1 MGDFW
6 AIYILW
12 LRDLKRYWYDKPR
25 IFASLGQP
33 ILFLFVLGTA
43 LSPAFTGPGGI
54 NFSEFI
60 FPGII
65 SMTVLFTSIFS
76 AVSIVWDREFGF
88 LKEVLVAP
96 VSRWSIVVGKA
107 FGGSTVA
114 VLQGC
119 LMLILAPLV
128 GVKLSI
134 MIVLQSILVMFLI
147 AFAITGLGIMIAA
160 RMKEMEGFQM
170 VVNFIIMPIFFL
182 SGALFP
188 IDRLPEWLAI
198 LTRLDPLTYGVDL
211 LRHVMLGIGS
221 IAPILSLVIVLS
233 FFLLLRL
240 LSRLWNSTPPSKN
253 PGFYS
258 GSFFVIIIIIHE

>member
-1 MGDFW
+1 MGDIW

-12 LRDLKRYWYDKPR
+12 FRDIKRYWYDKPR

-43 LSPAFTGPGGI
+43 LSPSFKGPGGV

-76 AVSIVWDREFGF
+76 AISIVWDREFGF

-96 VSRWSIVVGKA
+96 VSRWSIVTGKA
-107 FGGSTVA
+107 LGGSTVA
-114 VLQGC
+114 LFQGT

-128 GVKLSI
+128 GVRLTPLSVI
-134 MIVLQSILVMFLI
+134 GSLIVMFIIGL
-147 AFAITGLGIMIAA
+147 AMNSLGIVIAA

-170 VVNFIIMPIFFL
+170 VVNFLIMPLFFM

-188 IDRLPEWLAI
+188 MNNLPAWLAV
-198 LTRLDPLTYGVDL
+198 LNRLDPLTYGVDL
-211 LRHVMLGIGS
+211 LRAVILGLNS
-221 IAPILSLVIVLS
+221 FPVALSLGVILGFMLLMFAIAVFEFNLS
-233 FFLLLRL
+233 
-240 LSRLWNSTPPSKN
+240 
-253 PGFYS
+253 
-258 GSFFVIIIIIHE
+258 E

>member
-1 MGDFW
+1 MADFW

-43 LSPAFTGPGGI
+43 LSPNFSGPGGVK
-54 NFSEFI
+54 FSEFI

-96 VSRWSIVVGKA
+96 VSRWAIVVGKA

-119 LMLILAPLV
+119 LMLLLAPLV
-128 GVKLSI
+128 GLKLNLPIVVMSI
-134 MIVLQSILVMFLI
+134 MVMFLI
-147 AFAITGLGIMIAA
+147 AVAITGLGIMIAA

-170 VVNFIIMPIFFL
+170 IVNFIIMPIFFL

-188 IDRLPEWLAI
+188 LDRLPQWLSI
-198 LTRLDPLTYGVDL
+198 LTRIDPLTYGVDL

-221 IAPILSLVIVLS
+221 INPVLSLAIILAFSVLM
-233 FFLLLRL
+233 FAIAVMEF
-240 LSRLWNSTPPSKN
+240 NAAD
-253 PGFYS
+253 
-258 GSFFVIIIIIHE
+258 

>member
-12 LRDLKRYWYDKPR
+12 LRDLKRYWYDKAR
-25 IFASLGQP
+25 IIASLGQP

-43 LSPAFTGPGGI
+43 LSPSFQGPEGI

-76 AVSIVWDREFGF
+76 AMSIVWDREFGF

-96 VSRWSIVVGKA
+96 VSRWSIVFGKA
-107 FGGSTVA
+107 LGGSTVA
-114 VLQGC
+114 VIQGAI
-119 LMLILAPLV
+119 MLSLAPLV
-128 GVKLSI
+128 GVKLTI
-134 MIVLQSILVMFLI
+134 PIVLLSLVVMLLI
-147 AFAITGLGIMIAA
+147 ALAITALGIVIAA

-188 IDRLPEWLAI
+188 LDRLPRWLMI
-198 LTRLDPLTYGVDL
+198 LTRIDPMTYGVDL
-211 LRHVMLGIGS
+211 LRRVMLNFHS
-221 IAPILSLVIVLS
+221 FPATLSLAVLVIFTFIMFAVS
-233 FFLLLRL
+233 
-240 LSRLWNSTPPSKN
+240 
-253 PGFYS
+253 
-258 GSFFVIIIIIHE
+258 VIEFNLAE

>member
-6 AIYILW
+6 AVYILW
-12 LRDLKRYWYDKPR
+12 LRDLKRYWYDKVR
-25 IFASLGQP
+25 IVASLGQP
-33 ILFLFVLGTA
+33 LLFLFVLGTA
-43 LSPAFTGPGGI
+43 LSPAFKGPEGI

-96 VSRWSIVVGKA
+96 VSRWSIVIGKA

-114 VLQGC
+114 VMQGC
-119 LMLILAPLV
+119 LMLLLAPLV
-128 GVKLSI
+128 GVKLSFLA
-134 MIVLQSILVMFLI
+134 VVNSILVMFLI
-147 AFAITGLGIMIAA
+147 AFAITGLGIAIAA

-170 VVNFIIMPIFFL
+170 IVNFVIMPIFFL

-188 IDRLPEWLAI
+188 LDRLPPWLTV
-198 LTRLDPLTYGVDL
+198 LTRIDPLTYGVDL
-211 LRHVMLGIGS
+211 LRGMMIGIHTF
-221 IAPILSLVIVLS
+221 PFWLDVIVIA
-233 FFLLLRL
+233 
-240 LSRLWNSTPPSKN
+240 
-253 PGFYS
+253 GFA
-258 GSFFVIIIIIHE
+258 FVMFAVSVIEFNLAE

>member
-1 MGDFW
+1 MGELW

-25 IFASLGQP
+25 IVASLGQP
-33 ILFLFVLGTA
+33 LLFLFVLGTA
-43 LSPAFTGPGGI
+43 LSPAFKGPAGI

-76 AVSIVWDREFGF
+76 AISIVWDREFGF

-96 VSRWSIVVGKA
+96 VSRWAIVIGKA

-114 VLQGC
+114 VIQGC
-119 LMLILAPLV
+119 IMLLLAPLV
-128 GVKLSI
+128 GVKLSAA
-134 MIVLQSILVMFLI
+134 IVLQSVLVMFLI
-147 AFAITGLGIMIAA
+147 AFAITGLGIVIAA

-170 VVNFIIMPIFFL
+170 VVNFVIMPIFFL

-188 IDRLPEWLAI
+188 LDRLPEWLTV
-198 LTRLDPLTYGVDL
+198 LTRIDPLTYGVDL
-211 LRHVMLGIGS
+211 LRGVMIG
-221 IAPILSLVIVLS
+221 VNT
-233 FFLLLRL
+233 F
-240 LSRLWNSTPPSKN
+240 PPALN
-253 PGFYS
+253 FTVVAVFTFIMFAVAVYE
-258 GSFFVIIIIIHE
+258 FNLAE

>member
-12 LRDLKRYWYDKPR
+12 LRDLKRYWYDKAR

-43 LSPAFTGPGGI
+43 LSPNFSGPGGI

-76 AVSIVWDREFGF
+76 AISIVWDREFGF

-96 VSRWSIVVGKA
+96 ISRWSIVAGKA

-114 VLQGC
+114 LLQGTIM
-119 LMLILAPLV
+119 LMLAPLV
-128 GVKLSI
+128 GVHFSVFKL
-134 MIVLQSILVMFLI
+134 LYILLGMYLI
-147 AFAITGLGIMIAA
+147 AFSMTTLGIVIAA

-170 VVNFIIMPIFFL
+170 IVNFLIMPIFFL

-188 IDRLPEWLAI
+188 LTNLPKWLMVLAYI
-198 LTRLDPLTYGVDL
+198 DPLTYGVDL
-211 LRHVMLGIGS
+211 LRGIMLNLNNFPL
-221 IAPILSLVIVLS
+221 AYDAVIVLI
-233 FFLLLRL
+233 FTLLMTALAVFEFNL
-240 LSRLWNSTPPSKN
+240 A
-253 PGFYS
+253 
-258 GSFFVIIIIIHE
+258 E

>member
-1 MGDFW
+1 MGELW

-12 LRDLKRYWYDKPR
+12 LRDLKHYWYDKPR
-25 IFASLGQP
+25 IIASLGQP

-43 LSPAFTGPGGI
+43 LSPSFKGPQGI

-76 AVSIVWDREFGF
+76 AISIVWDREFGF

-96 VSRWSIVVGKA
+96 ISRWAIVVGKA
-107 FGGSTVA
+107 FGGSSVA

-119 LMLILAPLV
+119 LMLALAPLV
-128 GVKLSI
+128 GVKLSLL
-134 MIVLQSILVMFLI
+134 IVIQSVLVMFMI
-147 AFAITGLGIMIAA
+147 ALGITGLGIMIAA

-170 VVNFIIMPIFFL
+170 IVNFVIMPIFFL

-188 IDRLPEWLAI
+188 LDRLPSWLTL
-198 LTRLDPLTYGVDL
+198 LTRFDPLTYGVDL
-211 LRHVMLGIGS
+211 LRGVMLGIGVFPVPLNIAVFLVFALVMFS
-221 IAPILSLVIVLS
+221 IAVMEFSIA
-233 FFLLLRL
+233 
-240 LSRLWNSTPPSKN
+240 
-253 PGFYS
+253 
-258 GSFFVIIIIIHE
+258 E

>member
-1 MGDFW
+1 MGELW

-25 IFASLGQP
+25 IIASLGQP

-43 LSPAFTGPGGI
+43 LSPSFEGPQGI

-76 AVSIVWDREFGF
+76 AISIVWDREFGF

-96 VSRWSIVVGKA
+96 ISRWAIVVGKA

-119 LMLILAPLV
+119 LMLLLAPLV
-128 GVKLSI
+128 GVKLSVL
-134 MIVLQSILVMFLI
+134 IVFQSILVMFLI
-147 AFAITGLGIMIAA
+147 AFAITGLGIVIAA

-170 VVNFIIMPIFFL
+170 VVNFVIMPIFFL

-188 IDRLPEWLAI
+188 LDRLPEWLTI
-198 LTRLDPLTYGVDL
+198 LTRIDPLTYGVDM
-211 LRHVMLGIGS
+211 LRGVMIGVN
-221 IAPILSLVIVLS
+221 AFPLSLNFTVVAV
-233 FFLLLRL
+233 F
-240 LSRLWNSTPPSKN
+240 T
-253 PGFYS
+253 
-258 GSFFVIIIIIHE
+258 FVMFAVAVYEFNLAE

>member
-1 MGDFW
+1 VDETAVMGDFW
-6 AIYILW
+6 AVYILW
-12 LRDLKRYWYDKPR
+12 LRDLKRYWYDKAR

-43 LSPAFTGPGGI
+43 LGPSVATPGGI

-76 AVSIVWDREFGF
+76 AISIVWDREFGF

-96 VSRWSIVVGKA
+96 VSRWSIVIGKA
-107 FGGSTVA
+107 LGGSTVA

-128 GVKLSI
+128 GVKLTLL
-134 MIVLQSILVMFLI
+134 IVVQSVLVMFLI
-147 AFAITGLGIMIAA
+147 AFAITGLGIVIAA

-170 VVNFIIMPIFFL
+170 VVNFVIMPIFFL

-188 IDRLPEWLAI
+188 LDRLPGWLAL
-198 LTRLDPLTYGVDL
+198 LTRIDPMTYGVDL
-211 LRHVMLGIGS
+211 LRRVMLGLNTFHPGLS
-221 IAPILSLVIVLS
+221 IAVML
-233 FFLLLRL
+233 
-240 LSRLWNSTPPSKN
+240 
-253 PGFYS
+253 GFTLIM
-258 GSFFVIIIIIHE
+258 FAIAVFEFNLAE

>member
-6 AIYILW
+6 AVYMLW

-25 IFASLGQP
+25 ILASLGQP

-43 LSPAFTGPGGI
+43 LSPSFSGPGGI

-76 AVSIVWDREFGF
+76 AISIVWDREFGF

-96 VSRWSIVVGKA
+96 VSRWAIVTGKA
-107 FGGSTVA
+107 FGGGSVA
-114 VLQGC
+114 VIQGC
-119 LMLILAPLV
+119 IMLMLAPLV
-128 GVKLSI
+128 GIKLSLL
-134 MIVLQSILVMFLI
+134 IVVQSVFAMFLI
-147 AFAITGLGIMIAA
+147 AFAMTSLGIAIAA

-170 VVNFIIMPIFFL
+170 VVNFVIMPIFFL

-188 IDRLPEWLAI
+188 MDRLPKWLTV
-198 LTRLDPLTYGVDL
+198 LTRVDPLTYGVDL
-211 LRHVMLGIGS
+211 LRGVMIGINS
-221 IAPILSLVIVLS
+221 FPALLNLAVILSFTFIMFAVAVLE
-233 FFLLLRL
+233 FN
-240 LSRLWNSTPPSKN
+240 LS
-253 PGFYS
+253 
-258 GSFFVIIIIIHE
+258 E

>member
-1 MGDFW
+1 MDEKAMMGELW

-12 LRDLKRYWYDKPR
+12 LRDLKRYFYDKPR
-25 IFASLGQP
+25 IVASLGQP

-43 LSPAFTGPGGI
+43 LSPSFAGPGGI

-65 SMTVLFTSIFS
+65 SMTVLFTSVFS
-76 AVSIVWDREFGF
+76 AMSIVWDREFGF

-96 VSRWSIVVGKA
+96 VSRFSIVVGKA

-119 LMLILAPLV
+119 LMLALAPLV
-128 GVKLSI
+128 GVKLSLLK
-134 MIVLQSILVMFLI
+134 VLKSVAAMFLI
-147 AFAITGLGIMIAA
+147 AFAMNGLGIVIAA

-170 VVNFIIMPIFFL
+170 IVNFLIMPIFFL

-188 IDRLPEWLAI
+188 LDRLPGWLTV
-198 LTRLDPLTYGVDL
+198 LTRVDPLTYGVDL
-211 LRHVMLGIGS
+211 MRKVMLGVSAFNVFFSLSVILGFAFVMFL
-221 IAPILSLVIVLS
+221 IAVYEFNLAD
-233 FFLLLRL
+233 
-240 LSRLWNSTPPSKN
+240 
-253 PGFYS
+253 
-258 GSFFVIIIIIHE
+258 

>member
-1 MGDFW
+1 MGDLW

-43 LSPAFTGPGGI
+43 LSPNFSGPGGVK
-54 NFSEFI
+54 FSEFI

-96 VSRWSIVVGKA
+96 VSRWAIVVGKA

-119 LMLILAPLV
+119 LMLLLAPLV
-128 GVKLSI
+128 GVRLTPAIVIMSI
-134 MIVLQSILVMFLI
+134 IVMFLI
-147 AFAITGLGIMIAA
+147 AVAITGLGIMIAA

-170 VVNFIIMPIFFL
+170 IVNFIIMPIFFL

-188 IDRLPEWLAI
+188 LDRLPQWLSI
-198 LTRLDPLTYGVDL
+198 LTRIDPLTYGVDL

-221 IAPILSLVIVLS
+221 ITPVLSLIVILVFSVLM
-233 FFLLLRL
+233 FAIAVMEF
-240 LSRLWNSTPPSKN
+240 NAAD
-253 PGFYS
+253 
-258 GSFFVIIIIIHE
+258 

>member
-12 LRDLKRYWYDKPR
+12 LRDIKRYWYDKAR

-43 LSPAFTGPGGI
+43 LSPSFKGPSGL

-60 FPGII
+60 FPGIV

-76 AVSIVWDREFGF
+76 AISIVWDREFGF

-96 VSRWSIVVGKA
+96 VSRWSIVTGKA
-107 FGGSTVA
+107 LGGSTVA
-114 VLQGC
+114 LFQGT
-119 LMLILAPLV
+119 LMLLLAPLV
-128 GVKLSI
+128 GVRLTPFS
-134 MIVLQSILVMFLI
+134 VVGALFVMFIIGL
-147 AFAITGLGIMIAA
+147 AMNSLGIVIAA

-170 VVNFIIMPIFFL
+170 VVNFLIMPLFFM

-188 IDRLPEWLAI
+188 MDKLPAWLTV
-198 LTRLDPLTYGVDL
+198 LNRLDPLTYGVDL
-211 LRHVMLGIGS
+211 LRAVILGIHS
-221 IAPILSLVIVLS
+221 FPVLLSLS
-233 FFLLLRL
+233 
-240 LSRLWNSTPPSKN
+240 
-253 PGFYS
+253 
-258 GSFFVIIIIIHE
+258 VIIGFMIVMFAIAVFEFNLSE

>member
-1 MGDFW
+1 MGDIW

-12 LRDLKRYWYDKPR
+12 FRDIKRYWYDKPR

-43 LSPAFTGPGGI
+43 LSPSFKGPGGI

-76 AVSIVWDREFGF
+76 AISIVWDREFGF

-96 VSRWSIVVGKA
+96 VSRWSIVTGKA
-107 FGGSTVA
+107 LGGSTVA
-114 VLQGC
+114 LFQGT

-128 GVKLSI
+128 GVRLTPLSVI
-134 MIVLQSILVMFLI
+134 GSLIVMFIIGL
-147 AFAITGLGIMIAA
+147 AMNSLGIVIAA

-170 VVNFIIMPIFFL
+170 VVNFLIMPLFFM

-188 IDRLPEWLAI
+188 MNNLPAWLAV
-198 LTRLDPLTYGVDL
+198 LNRLDPLTYGVDL
-211 LRHVMLGIGS
+211 LRAVILGLNS
-221 IAPILSLVIVLS
+221 FPVALSLGVILGFMLLMFAIAVFEFNLS
-233 FFLLLRL
+233 
-240 LSRLWNSTPPSKN
+240 
-253 PGFYS
+253 
-258 GSFFVIIIIIHE
+258 E